1 MQQELDNLD
10 FSIAEHN
17 QRSPSQLFSYE
28 DTRDVDDKS
37 FKPVFNI
44 NKTATGVNQ
53 RSKEKLS
60 PNFKESQY
68 YPVERRKKKKGKKH
82 FKSPIKV

>member
-28 DTRDVDDKS
+28 DSRDVDDKS

-44 NKTATGVNQ
+44 NKTATVNQ
-53 RSKEKLS
+53 RSKEKLA

-82 FKSPIKV
+82 LKSPIKV